1 MGLRLRSVPLLSE
14 KLTGFSFE
22 RCVGPGTCQV
32 RRVVCVVLLGDRSD
46 RSRSEVWSR
55 THGERREVGL
65 PPGFEFVD
73 VFSAPEAAEAVGGA
87 DLASAAAEVRGLMW
101 SRGLLIKVLQC

>member
-1 MGLRLRSVPLLSE
+1 MADVDMEKIRRVHWVPLESNPDMLNDFAS
-14 KLTGFSFE
+14 K
-22 RCVGPGTCQV
+22 
-32 RRVVCVVLLGDRSD
+32 
-46 RSRSEVWSR
+46 
-55 THGERREVGL
+55 VGL

-101 SRGLLIKVLQC
+101 SRGLLIKAPLLRDAAAPSRRHLGPDRARIAAGRPQRVKWLDQ